1 MPGNGAPTVAL
12 GPGDE
17 QGSDQEPGSWATSGG
32 IKSVGSGELSAGAW
46 ECSGRC
52 AAMRHRGLFER
63 VNRKMQDPRFQKGHA
78 LKFSVGIH

>member
-32 IKSVGSGELSAGAW
+32 IKSVGSGELSAGA
-46 ECSGRC
+46 
-52 AAMRHRGLFER
+52 
-63 VNRKMQDPRFQKGHA
+63 
-78 LKFSVGIH
+78 

>member
-46 ECSGRC
+46 KCPGRC
-52 AAMRHRGLFER
+52 AAMRHKGLFEH

-78 LKFSVGIH
+78 LKFSVDIH

>member
-32 IKSVGSGELSAGAW
+32 TSLLAQVS
-46 ECSGRC
+46 
-52 AAMRHRGLFER
+52 
-63 VNRKMQDPRFQKGHA
+63 
-78 LKFSVGIH
+78 